1 MTSLQGDDG
10 VPSGFTPSKPFG
22 VWGDSGTETLGGGGN
37 GVIGSSRFYTG
48 IAGFTLSSDDRAA
61 GVFGGG
67 HIGVGGGVTGS
78 NTVPNHR
85 AGVGVYGTG
94 SGSSNLGGIGVQG
107 VSDTSVG
114 VLGVSDTGVGALGE
128 SSDGDGVRGE
138 SMHGAGMRAYGFR
151 DDSAGLIAISNGTA
165 VVGLGA
171 PAGEFYGDVYVTGT
185 LSKGSGGFKIDHP
198 LDPANKYLSH
208 SFVES
213 PDMKNV
219 YDGTVLLDDRGEAII
234 ELPAWFDTLNKEFRY
249 QLTPVGAPG
258 PNLYIAEEIN
268 NLHFKIAGGSPS
280 LKICWQVTGI
290 RQDAWAR
297 TKPVVVEQEKP
308 ANERGRFLHPEA
320 QGYPAQQNI
329 AESRHPERLRQFREH
344 QP

>member
-67 HIGVGGGVTGS
+67 HIGV
-78 NTVPNHR
+78 
-85 AGVGVYGTG
+85 
-94 SGSSNLGGIGVQG
+94 QG

-151 DDSAGLIAISNGTA
+151 DD
-165 VVGLGA
+165 
-171 PAGEFYGDVYVTGT
+171 
-185 LSKGSGGFKIDHP
+185 
-198 LDPANKYLSH
+198 
-208 SFVES
+208 
-213 PDMKNV
+213 
-219 YDGTVLLDDRGEAII
+219 
-234 ELPAWFDTLNKEFRY
+234 
-249 QLTPVGAPG
+249 
-258 PNLYIAEEIN
+258 
-268 NLHFKIAGGSPS
+268 
-280 LKICWQVTGI
+280 
-290 RQDAWAR
+290 
-297 TKPVVVEQEKP
+297 
-308 ANERGRFLHPEA
+308 
-320 QGYPAQQNI
+320 
-329 AESRHPERLRQFREH
+329 
-344 QP
+344 